1 MPVAAA
7 APAKGAAGDAPN
19 WPEILIADDDSG
31 QRLDRYLRK
40 RLAGMPLSHLHKLLR
55 TGKVFVNGVRVKDA
69 EHRIEPGSRLQVQMD
84 GARFVAD
91 AKVTKPRKAPDEA
104 TLELSRKQ
112 LPVLFRDEDVL
123 IINKPAGL
131 LVHPGAGHYDPAT
144 IIEMVRAWP
153 EFADLAPDPEADRL
167 ALAALADEL
176 DDDCPE
182 SGSED
187 DEDETENGGGAR
199 QDPPAPNRFIL
210 PATTTR
216 LFRPSLCHRLDKDTS
231 GALVIALTGRALRD
245 LTALFRRRPETRGRT
260 LFKEYVAVVSGRIDP
275 PEGEIREGIIRRD
288 APHAGAQRVRAVRE
302 GGKASLTRYRT
313 LASHNGTSVV
323 ALELATGRTHQIR
336 AHLMSKGCPIIG
348 DDRYTQPKRAPG
360 FGARA
365 QPIVPTA
372 DRQMLHAYRVV
383 FSHPASLKD
392 FEVTAP
398 LPKDMQKLLGRLGY
412 RLDEIAQALATR
424 PSATGLAPP
433 RGAPQ
438 PNRPSSGS
446 APRPTRSRPR

>member
-1 MPVAAA
+1 VTTHDSDTPAPPTPGPAA
-7 APAKGAAGDAPN
+7 APAKAAAGDAPN
-19 WPEILIADDDSG
+19 WPEILIADDDAG

-55 TGKVFVNGVRVKDA
+55 TGKVLVNGARVKDA
-69 EHRIEPGSRLQVQMD
+69 EHRVEPGSRLQVQMD

-176 DDDCPE
+176 DDDGPE
-182 SGSED
+182 TGTED
-187 DEDETENGGGAR
+187 DDGDETENGGSAR

-245 LTALFRRRPETRGRT
+245 LTALFRRKPETRGRT

-323 ALELATGRTHQIR
+323 TGRTHQIR
-336 AHLMSKGCPIIG
+336 VHLAAIGCPVLCDG
-348 DDRYTQPKRAPG
+348 LYSGRALVEPPVLGLPPG
-360 FGARA
+360 PPLLARQA
-365 QPIVPTA
+365 
-372 DRQMLHAYRVV
+372 LHAAGLVID
-383 FSHPASLKD
+383 HPASGARTT
-392 FEVTAP
+392 FAAP
-398 LPKDMQKLLGRLGY
+398 LPADMETVLAALR
-412 RLDEIAQALATR
+412 QA
-424 PSATGLAPP
+424 G
-433 RGAPQ
+433 
-438 PNRPSSGS
+438 
-446 APRPTRSRPR
+446 